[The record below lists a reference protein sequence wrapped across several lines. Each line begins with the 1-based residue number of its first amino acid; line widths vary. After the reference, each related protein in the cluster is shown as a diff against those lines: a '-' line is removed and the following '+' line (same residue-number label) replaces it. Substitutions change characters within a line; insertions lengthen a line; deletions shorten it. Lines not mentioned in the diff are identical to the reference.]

1 MSVEKNKSFELILL
15 VLNWNILQKYD
26 FYVFFIIV
34 YVALSELASD
44 RTVLILTFESYF
56 LSLSIF
62 LRLPSK
68 PSPIPTSSFGVN
80 LGCTIERSRW
90 PEQNDEYASHSF
102 TDLRLSKSWCL
113 LSFLNIVV
121 AIPALLLFHLT
132 WKTCLSWSMKKPYW
146 NCIEFRDCLRK
157 D

>member
-1 MSVEKNKSFELILL
+1 MSVEKNNSFELILL

-80 LGCTIERSRW
+80 LGCTIERSR
-90 PEQNDEYASHSF
+90 
-102 TDLRLSKSWCL
+102 
-113 LSFLNIVV
+113 
-121 AIPALLLFHLT
+121 
-132 WKTCLSWSMKKPYW
+132 
-146 NCIEFRDCLRK
+146 
-157 D
+157 